1 AQGVGRLVGA
11 KALDR
16 EVVVRDADGLEDR
29 VRRDLGAGAGSAHRD
44 ASAAEVLEALDGGVG
59 ADDHVHGVRVR
70 HGDGPEVREP
80 RQVAA
85 GAEVPGALVGGED
98 RVGERQRDVGVA
110 ARDEGDVVDRG
121 VGGLDRGRVAVDVLV
136 DDLGVAAPDR
146 VVDAARAAGGYG
158 EGYLRAG
165 QAQRQRGRD

>member
-1 AQGVGRLVGA
+1 
-11 KALDR
+11 
-16 EVVVRDADGLEDR
+16 
-29 VRRDLGAGAGSAHRD
+29 
-44 ASAAEVLEALDGGVG
+44 

-165 QAQRQRGRD
+165 QAQRQRGRDDERSHDGSHELLLLGLSGTDGSTAPAGAGVAT